1 MHLNDNNGQG
11 MDVDAPGPEDGT
23 VSTARADPDGEVAG
37 SDGSGSLGKIAH
49 VLCPSQIPD
58 VMDWGI
64 PPESQRPC
72 DPEVEVC
79 AVVSFV

>member
-1 MHLNDNNGQG
+1 MHLNDNNTQG

-23 VSTARADPDGEVAG
+23 ISAARADPDGEVAG
-37 SDGSGSLGKIAH
+37 SDGSGSLGKIPH
-49 VLCPSQIPD
+49 VLSPPQIAD
-58 VMDWGI
+58 VDDWGI
-64 PPESQRPC
+64 PPESLRPC